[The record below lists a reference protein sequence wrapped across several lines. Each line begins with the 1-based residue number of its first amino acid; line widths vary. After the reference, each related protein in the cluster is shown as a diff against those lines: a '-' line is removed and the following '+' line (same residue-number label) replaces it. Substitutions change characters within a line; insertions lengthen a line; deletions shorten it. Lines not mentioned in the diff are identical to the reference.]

1 MCSSGSPPCFIS
13 SHFHFHFHII
23 RNPTLFASHK
33 NLLDIQLLVMES
45 KYWKSWGDFG
55 ELKIHVAGKIA
66 VQTLQTSE
74 FINVDL

>member
-1 MCSSGSPPCFIS
+1 MLLRFAALLYFTFTFTSQEIPLCS
-13 SHFHFHFHII
+13 HL
-23 RNPTLFASHK
+23 TK
-33 NLLDIQLLVMES
+33 TLDIQLLVMES

-74 FINVDL
+74 LRNVDL